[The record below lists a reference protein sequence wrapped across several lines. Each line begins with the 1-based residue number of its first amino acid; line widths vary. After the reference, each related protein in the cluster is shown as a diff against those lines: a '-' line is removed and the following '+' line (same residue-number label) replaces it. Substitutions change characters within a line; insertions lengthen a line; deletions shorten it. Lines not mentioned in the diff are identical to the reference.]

1 MKVSYDQTMDVLRV
15 LFSDRT
21 ISESDEVS
29 PGLIVD
35 YAEDGSV
42 VGIEVLNAGRVVQ
55 KPGTVEL
62 DAA

>member
-42 VGIEVLNAGRVVQ
+42 VGIEVLNARRVVQ